1 MNEDFYSDDPVMLDP
16 VTVSADPVPDTS
28 GSSDASV
35 WDGWDDGT
43 TWTNDA
49 PEYSND
55 APGGFFS
62 DLAGAIGGVVTGVVG
77 AVGGA
82 VKGVIGAVGDTAGK
96 VISAGGSTA
105 SGAVGSA
112 GGKAVQVITARN
124 PQVQQQNNAAAAA
137 AAAQAQQMKTFL
149 LLGAGI
155 ALAIYLSRRE

>member
-28 GSSDASV
+28 GNSDASV

-62 DLAGAIGGVVTGVVG
+62 DLAGAIGGVVTGVV
-77 AVGGA
+77 
-82 VKGVIGAVGDTAGK
+82 
-96 VISAGGSTA
+96 
-105 SGAVGSA
+105 GAVGSA